1 MTSVADGTYLN
12 FKNKLALYW
21 PLIKSLQTG
30 LLLVTGVAGYLSSHK
45 TNWGDFAQM
54 IPSLF
59 LAISGSTILNMWWDR
74 DIDAKMKRTHMRPT
88 PSGAVS
94 AQEVLWLGLIV
105 SAIGIG
111 WAVTVNWLYG
121 IVVLSGLFF
130 DVVIY
135 SMWLK
140 RRTCWSILWG
150 GISGAMPILSGR
162 VLATGGF
169 DLIGLLLALA
179 ILLWIPTHTLTYSI
193 KFREDYKNAGVPT
206 FPETYGVKTTRI
218 IVAISAVLAAMSIG
232 WASILINLS
241 AGLLSVIAVLTAILL
256 ILAFATLRI
265 HTDRMNFILFRYA
278 SIYML
283 SAMVILSLQQFV

>member
-1 MTSVADGTYLN
+1 MKSIAE
-12 FKNKLALYW
+12 KIKLYI
-21 PLIKSLQTG
+21 PLIKSLQSG
-30 LLLVTGVAGYLSSHK
+30 LLLLTGIAGYLSANI
-45 TNWGDFAQM
+45 TFNAPQFWQM

-59 LAISGSTILNMWWDR
+59 LAIAGSTILNMWWDR

-88 PSGAVS
+88 PSGRLS
-94 AQEVLWLGLIV
+94 GSEVLILGLIV
-105 SAIGIG
+105 SVIGVG
-111 WAVTVNWLYG
+111 WSFFLNWVYGAVVFA
-121 IVVLSGLFF
+121 GLFF
-130 DVVIY
+130 DVAVY

-150 GISGAMPILSGR
+150 GISGAMPILAGR

-169 DLIGLLLALA
+169 DLIGFLLALA

-206 FPETYGVKTTRI
+206 FPETYGVRGTRVTI
-218 IVAISAVLAAMSIG
+218 AISAVLAALSIG

-241 AGLLSVIAVLTAILL
+241 AGLLSAIAVLTAILL
-256 ILAFATLRI
+256 LLAFATLRI

-278 SIYML
+278 SIYMM
-283 SAMVILSLQQFV
+283 SAMIILSLQRFM